1 MRLYFFFRIMATRRS
16 DVLPR
21 GRPSTAGRRL
31 GTLNRRTFVINVVQ
45 VSDCIDLEKRAPV
58 MAKNKSGGS
67 GAQRHSGR
75 DEGRERELLA
85 PWGAHLHPPVLNMN
99 GANVHP
105 TFLGIHARG
114 LMNVVRYWPDGI
126 FAGC

>member
-1 MRLYFFFRIMATRRS
+1 M
-16 DVLPR
+16 
-21 GRPSTAGRRL
+21 
-31 GTLNRRTFVINVVQ
+31 INVVQ

-85 PWGAHLHPPVLNMN
+85 PWGAHLHPPVLNAFGVMLCT
-99 GANVHP
+99 AVSVCTDRSYRVSISSIYDP
-105 TFLGIHARG
+105 
-114 LMNVVRYWPDGI
+114 
-126 FAGC
+126 CS